1 MDIWHEEGWQ
11 LNHRTLNEIFPFIQS
26 GLQKYLNKDIVIKIL
41 SIIYHNDI
49 FNSPVRPI
57 RPPPTIPKAPSRP
70 TAVRRRIN
78 LS

>member
-1 MDIWHEEGWQ
+1 MDIWHEEDWH

-26 GLQKYLNKDIVIKIL
+26 GLQKYLNKDITIKIL

-49 FNSPVRPI
+49 FNSPVRPE

>member
-1 MDIWHEEGWQ
+1 MNIWQEEDWH
-11 LNHRTLNEIFPFIQS
+11 LNHRTLNEIFPFIQA
-26 GLQKYLNKDIVIKIL
+26 GLQKYINKDIVIKIL
-41 SIIYHNDI
+41 SIIYYNDI
-49 FNSPVRPI
+49 FNSPVRPK

>member
-1 MDIWHEEGWQ
+1 MNIWQEEDWQ
-11 LNHRTLNEIFPFIQS
+11 LNHKTLNEIFPFIQL
-26 GLQKYLNKDIVIKIL
+26 GLQKYINKDITIKIL

-57 RPPPTIPKAPSRP
+57 RPPLTIPKTPKRP
-70 TAVRRRIN
+70 TTVRRRIN

>member
-1 MDIWHEEGWQ
+1 MNIWQEEDWQ
-11 LNHRTLNEIFPFIQS
+11 LNHKTLNEIFPFIQL
-26 GLQKYLNKDIVIKIL
+26 GLQKYINKDITIKIL

-57 RPPPTIPKAPSRP
+57 RQPHTIPKTPKRP
-70 TAVRRRIN
+70 TTVRRRIN